1 MASAYS
7 VPTWAIILS
16 VMMHGA
22 VAAYLAR
29 AMVNAIV
36 DYIENLPHTPR
47 HSQRRAP
54 MTEKSPRERLRALVT
69 RECPTPAEGSPQDMR
84 LRELHMLENRARA
97 AGLLD
102 ERGPRA

>member
-22 VAAYLAR
+22 VAAFLAR
-29 AMVNAIV
+29 AMVNAV
-36 DYIENLPHTPR
+36 LDYIENLPHTPR
-47 HSQRRAP
+47 HSQRRDP
-54 MTEKSPRERLRALVT
+54 MPEKSPRERLRALVT
-69 RECPTPAEGSPQDMR
+69 RERPVRDDGTPEPT
-84 LRELHMLENRARA
+84 LREIHTAMLRDSVDRM
-97 AGLLD
+97 LD